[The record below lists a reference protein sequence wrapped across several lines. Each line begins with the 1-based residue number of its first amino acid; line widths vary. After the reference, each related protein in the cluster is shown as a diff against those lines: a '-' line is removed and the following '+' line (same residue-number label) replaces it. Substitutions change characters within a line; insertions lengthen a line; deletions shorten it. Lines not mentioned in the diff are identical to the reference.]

1 MGVGILSQRK
11 DLGKGVSLWKNSLL
25 RLKAKVFRGLRE
37 AKRGLSRKHSITEHP
52 EIMLRCL
59 DFILKLIRHYLRT
72 SI

>member
-1 MGVGILSQRK
+1 MRVGILSQRK
-11 DLGKGVSLWKNSLL
+11 DLGKGVSLWKNSSL

-37 AKRGLSRKHSITEHP
+37 AKRGLSRKCSITEHP